1 MRSAFTQS
9 DVIRALK
16 AVIKAG
22 ISVGRLEISKDG
34 KIVVVASSAV
44 SAAVPQDDLD
54 RELSEFEAHHG
65 EN

>member
-1 MRSAFTQS
+1 MRSSFTQS

-16 AVIKAG
+16 AAIKAG

-34 KIVVVASSAV
+34 KIVVVASSAM
-44 SAAVPQDDLD
+44 SAAAPQDDLD
-54 RELSEFEAHHG
+54 RELSEFEVRHG